1 MDLTKRHR
9 EGLLR
14 ALADAK
20 KQSEKFRNLLNNKET
35 ADDLKELFETGGEI
49 PDSRYVFLGDYVDRG
64 RQGI

>member
-35 ADDLKELFETGGEI
+35 ADDLKELFEIDIFLADKRIILIEQSLIENEI
-49 PDSRYVFLGDYVDRG
+49 DF
-64 RQGI
+64 